1 MRLTDM
7 IQENDPL
14 RAEKKEALFIA
25 RDLHY
30 GEKTYERIV
39 SAQTEIQIDNALRTG
54 RNVGSELKFNKIIK
68 NGSQFVAYC

>member
-7 IQENDPL
+7 IPENDPL
-14 RAEKKEALFIA
+14 KAAKKEALFIA

-30 GEKTYERIV
+30 SDKTYERIV

-54 RNVGSELKFNKIIK
+54 RNVGNEFKFNKVTK
-68 NGSQFVAYC
+68 NGTSFVAYC